1 LGAVRKD
8 WAHFHGVWHEIYLEV
23 NSLTF
28 GVDDE
33 NLGVILAFEVD
44 LLKELLV
51 NVGSEHHVDCLLL
64 AWEESSCEGEHLETF
79 ASFFSFL

>member
-1 LGAVRKD
+1 LGAVREN

-33 NLGVILAFEVD
+33 NLGVVLAFEVD

-79 ASFFSFL
+79 SSLFSFL